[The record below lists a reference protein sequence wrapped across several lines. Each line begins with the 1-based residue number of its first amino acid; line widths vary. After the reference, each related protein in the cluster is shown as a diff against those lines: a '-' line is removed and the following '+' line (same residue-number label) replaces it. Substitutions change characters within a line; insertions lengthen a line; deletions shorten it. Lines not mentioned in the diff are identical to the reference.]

1 MKYLTLFSITKN
13 GIPSRDR
20 SALVFNTH
28 QEASY
33 YVSRFRNELAGYIVN
48 VREGFGTDRWYFDF
62 YNNTVVYVEIVSR
75 PKGDVRFDVSYSVG
89 GNDGLR
95 RRYSKLELAK
105 AHVSELIQTFSDA
118 QMDYYDDD
126 GEWNVMTRNHRVLI
140 ASITIVILGGRDAAT
155 NSEYEKACAV
165 LGVKPGVG
173 EEEAKSVFRQLSK
186 IYHPDM
192 PNGSA
197 EKFKEI
203 KSAYEYVVNNEPE
216 VTKSGPRRIVEE
228 YSYLDIIRLFKNAEE
243 KQIHNQLHYDA
254 PVRPNINN
262 RRKEASPFDSGTR
275 MLAGI
280 FLMVFGLGFMRLSP
294 IFLFLFLYGLFTFID
309 NFARPKD

>member
-48 VREGFGTDRWYFDF
+48 VREGFGADRWYFDF
-62 YNNTVVYVEIVSR
+62 RNNTVVYVEIVSR
-75 PKGDVRFDVSYSVG
+75 PKGDVGFDVSYSVG

-105 AHVSELIQTFSDA
+105 EHVNNLIQTFSDA

-126 GEWNVMTRNHRVLI
+126 GEWSVMARNHRMLV

-155 NSEYEKACAV
+155 NSEYEKACLA

-173 EEEAKSVFRQLSK
+173 EEEAKTVFRQLSK

-203 KSAYEYVVNNEPE
+203 KTAYEYVINNEPE
-216 VTKSGPRRIVEE
+216 VTK
-228 YSYLDIIRLFKNAEE
+228 K
-243 KQIHNQLHYDA
+243 
-254 PVRPNINN
+254 VRAVSLRN
-262 RRKEASPFDSGTR
+262 TH
-275 MLAGI
+275 
-280 FLMVFGLGFMRLSP
+280 
-294 IFLFLFLYGLFTFID
+294 T
-309 NFARPKD
+309 